1 MARLKLS
8 NIVSK
13 NEVVQLLTAF
23 AESASSKFSVEDE
36 KGKALFG
43 ACSDSNANEYILQL
57 DDEVFGK
64 VKSDNNAET
73 VADLLNLL
81 LSKEAEKK
89 KLGTEVLNLY
99 QELNFIF
106 NFSEKLA
113 QLIEPEAIAQ
123 TALKEAQH
131 LISSTAGIV
140 ALFDEQSG
148 KLNLLASSGDV
159 HSLADELNNPLSLL
173 FQLAGSGQSEIINDE
188 NVLKE
193 IKSLQ
198 LQSLIYSSL
207 KVNQRVMGAV
217 ILFNEGLTQYTA
229 GDLKLL
235 TTLALQ
241 SSSAIN
247 SALLY
252 EKNIR
257 EAREREEA
265 MRRIHEITVKFVPR
279 EFIRSLGKEVIT
291 DVRLGDQVEREV
303 TVLFSDI
310 RDFTTLSEQMTPAEN
325 FFFVSSFN
333 ELMGPIIRSHNGFI
347 NQYLG
352 DAIMA
357 IFPGKAEDAVAAAV
371 EMQLSLNEFNEERK
385 IKNQSP
391 IQIGIGMHTG
401 PLIMGITGDELR
413 LDATTISDTVNT
425 AARIENLTKHFKASV
440 ILTNE
445 TLLQL
450 SQPFRFKHRPLGL
463 VKVKGKKNLLSIHEC
478 FSGNVEQQ
486 LQMKLATLDIFVEG
500 MASYLDKSFD
510 KAATAFQNV
519 IDADTTDLTAKI
531 FLRKATKYFN
541 AGVPEDWMAVEENLN
556 Q

>member
-1 MARLKLS
+1 MLFGEH
-8 NIVSK
+8 V
-13 NEVVQLLTAF
+13 
-23 AESASSKFSVEDE
+23 ESASFEH
-36 KGKALFG
+36 ALTVDGETLGVLRGNENAG
-43 ACSDSNANEYILQL
+43 A
-57 DDEVFGK
+57 V
-64 VKSDNNAET
+64 AE
-73 VADLLNLL
+73 LLNVLL
-81 LSKEAEKK
+81 HKESEKK

-106 NFSEKLA
+106 DFSEKLS
-113 QLIEPEAIAQ
+113 QLIEPDAIAQ
-123 TALKEAQH
+123 TALSEAQH
-131 LISSTAGIV
+131 LISSTGGFV
-140 ALFDEQSG
+140 VLFDEGHSQ
-148 KLNLLASSGDV
+148 LNLLASSANIMLSGE
-159 HSLADELNNPLSLL
+159 ELINTGGSLL
-173 FQLAGSGQSEIINDE
+173 FRLAGNGQSEIISDPDTLRK
-188 NVLKE
+188 V
-193 IKSLQ
+193 STLQ
-198 LQSLIYSSL
+198 LQCIIYASL
-207 KVNQRVMGAV
+207 KVNQRILGAI
-217 ILFNEGLTQYTA
+217 ILFHENTEQYTA

-235 TTLALQ
+235 TTVALQ
-241 SSSAIN
+241 ASSAIN
-247 SALLY
+247 SALLF

-333 ELMGPIIRSHNGFI
+333 ELMGPIIRRNNGFI

-357 IFPGKAEDAVAAAV
+357 IFPGTADDAMSAAV
-371 EMQLSLNEFNEERK
+371 EMQYALNEFNGVRRLH
-385 IKNQSP
+385 NQQP

-425 AARIENLTKHFKASV
+425 AARIENLTKHFKASI

-445 TLLQL
+445 TLQQL
-450 SQPFRFKHRPLGL
+450 AHPENFKLRHLGM
-463 VKVKGKKNLLSIHEC
+463 VRVKGKKNLLSIHEC

-486 LQMKLATLDIFVEG
+486 LQLKLATLSAFSDA
-500 MASYLDKSFD
+500 MAYYLDKTFE
-510 KAATAFQNV
+510 KAAAAFQNV
-519 IDADTTDLTAKI
+519 IDTDPADLTAKI
-531 FLRKATKYFN
+531 FLRKATKYLN
-541 AGVPEDWMAVEENLN
+541 VGAPEDWMAVEENLN

>member
-1 MARLKLS
+1 MARLKL
-8 NIVSK
+8 NNLISK
-13 NEVVQLLTAF
+13 KEVTPLLSSF
-23 AESASSKFSVEDE
+23 AASLASQFCIEDE
-36 KGKALFG
+36 KGKILFG
-43 ACSDSNANEYILQL
+43 NCDEQTHEYLL
-57 DDEVFGK
+57 KSDDEILGK
-64 VKSDNNAET
+64 VRGDGNAERI
-73 VADLLNLL
+73 AEFLNLL
-81 LSKEAEKK
+81 LYKESEKK

-113 QLIEPEAIAQ
+113 QLIEPDAIAQ
-123 TALKEAQH
+123 TALNEAQH
-131 LISSTAGIV
+131 LISSTSGV
-140 ALFDEQSG
+140 VVLFDEAHIR
-148 KLNLLASSGDV
+148 LNLLASSGGINFSEDDFNE
-159 HSLADELNNPLSLL
+159 HGSLL
-173 FQLAGSGQSEIINDE
+173 LQLAASGQSEIISDAPT
-188 NVLKE
+188 
-193 IKSLQ
+193 LQ
-198 LQSLIYSSL
+198 NIQSSQAQSIIYASL
-207 KVNQRVMGAV
+207 KVNQRVMGAI
-217 ILFNEGLTQYTA
+217 ILFNQGFGQYTA

-291 DVRLGDQVEREV
+291 DVRLGDRVEREV

-333 ELMGPIIRSHNGFI
+333 ELMGPIIRRHNGFI

-357 IFPGKAEDAVAAAV
+357 IFPGSAVDAVAAAV
-371 EMQLSLNEFNEERK
+371 EMQLALNEFNNERK
-385 IKNQSP
+385 IKNQLP

-425 AARIENLTKHFKASV
+425 AARIENLTKHFKCGV

-445 TLLQL
+445 TLQQL
-450 SQPFRFKHRPLGL
+450 SQTEKYKLRHLGL

-478 FSGNVEQQ
+478 FNGNTELQF
-486 LQMKLATLDIFVEG
+486 QMKLSTLNIFSDG
-500 MASYLDKSFD
+500 MSFYLDKSFE

-519 IDADTTDLTAKI
+519 IDADAADLTAKI
-531 FLRKATKYFN
+531 FLRKATKYLN
-541 AGVPEDWMAVEENLN
+541 AVVPEDWMAVEENLN
-556 Q
+556 S